1 MPPKKCKGTPLK
13 VFSGKEAKL
22 NRIILLLILL
32 KVLTKHEAFLE
43 VRRIKGCRHKT
54 SGTVGRRINAL
65 SEGGYITSI
74 GTRPSKIQGEC
85 EVYGITLKGQ
95 AALRFDK
102 KSNQKFLDTANNQ
115 ELSTF
120 LDVY

>member
-1 MPPKKCKGTPLK
+1 MWNKQSGTRLE
-13 VFSGKEAKL
+13 VFSGKKAKL
-22 NRIILLLILL
+22 NRIILLLILQRI
-32 KVLTKHEAFLE
+32 LTKHDVFLE

-54 SGTVGRRINAL
+54 SGTVGRRMNAL
-65 SEGGYITSI
+65 SDGGYITSI

-85 EVYGITLKGQ
+85 EMYGITLKGK

-102 KSNQKFLDTANNQ
+102 KSNEEFLNTANNQ

-120 LDVY
+120 LDIY

>member
-1 MPPKKCKGTPLK
+1 MAPKKCKGTPLK

-22 NRIILLLILL
+22 NRIILLLILVR
-32 KVLTKHEAFLE
+32 VLTKHDVFLE

-54 SGTVGRRINAL
+54 SGTVGRRMNAL
-65 SEGGYITSI
+65 SEGGYIASI

-95 AALRFDK
+95 AALRIDK
-102 KSNQKFLDTANNQ
+102 KSNEEFLDTANNQ

-120 LDVY
+120 LDIY

>member
-1 MPPKKCKGTPLK
+1 MPLK

-22 NRIILLLILL
+22 NRIILLLSRQR
-32 KVLTKHEAFLE
+32 VLTKHDIFLE

-65 SEGGYITSI
+65 CVGGYISSV
-74 GTRPSKIQGEC
+74 GTRPSKVQGEC
-85 EVYGITLKGQ
+85 EVYGITLKGK

-102 KSNQKFLDTANNQ
+102 KSNEEFLDTANNQ

-120 LDVY
+120 LDIY